1 MNERY
6 WKALPGARH
15 IQNVDTLISNDWID
29 ITSIE
34 VHPLY
39 EGYCNYHHEKN
50 TCSSKCK
57 NSACANNKYIYK
69 MTAFLSNKILNR
81 KEHNVAVLQMKTSLQ
96 FSHNSPYSPICLP
109 KSCLEICET
118 WGEKTEQELLGT
130 DAYSKKF
137 QDGTTQN
144 LAIID
149 NAECTE
155 ELNNWAARKVKR
167 LIFHISY
174 FILMKASTF
183 NLLLSNLFV
192 FVFSDHLCA
201 EFGDETGREC
211 HLIDIGSPLFIKEI
225 DNRGYAR

>member
-39 EGYCNYHHEKN
+39 EGYCNYHHVWVSSQHNYHHEKN

-109 KSCLEICET
+109 KSCLETCET
-118 WGEKTEQELLGT
+118 WGGKTEEELLGT

-137 QDGTTQN
+137 QDGNIQN
-144 LAIID
+144 LAIIE

-155 ELNNWAARKVKR
+155 ELNSWAARKVKR
-167 LIFHISY
+167 LISNIEAASY
-174 FILMKASTF
+174 FLRLILS
-183 NLLLSNLFV
+183 
-192 FVFSDHLCA
+192 LC
-201 EFGDETGREC
+201 FR
-211 HLIDIGSPLFIKEI
+211 FQ
-225 DNRGYAR
+225 